1 LRSKPVRNING
12 GFRFELGHVAE
23 GIEQIADWG
32 YYKRS
37 FVQRLHAADP
47 DVKTRAGCLIR

>member
-1 LRSKPVRNING
+1 LHSKPDRNIGG
-12 GFRFELGHVAE
+12 GFRLDLGHIAE